1 MKCDELNEINYIF
14 DNVIGN
20 YINWNCWVKSVD
32 LL

>member
-14 DNVIGN
+14 DNVIN
-20 YINWNCWVKSVD
+20 YIKWNCWVKSVD

>member
-14 DNVIGN
+14 DNVIN
-20 YINWNCWVKSVD
+20 YISWNCWVKSVD

>member
-1 MKCDELNEINYIF
+1 MKCDELNEINYILN
-14 DNVIGN
+14 NVIN